1 MGNSVTA
8 DRWRKLL
15 NDLGHEVTVAHRCLR
30 GPFDLLIALHARKS
44 HNAVLQFQKQNAKRP
59 VIVAMTGTD
68 LHSDLGRSKKVM
80 ESVELAQRILLLE
93 PKAGFKLPTKLR
105 KKIRVIYQSA
115 VVIKPTPTR
124 LKRWFE
130 VTVVGHLRPVKDPFR
145 TAQAA
150 MRLPTVSRVR
160 VVQIG
165 RTLDP
170 FMERRARSLAEQ
182 NPRYKFLGP
191 LSHLETQRR
200 LARSRAT
207 VLSSKSEGGPAV
219 LSEAIVNSIPVLASR
234 IDATEGIL
242 GESYPGLFCV
252 GDTRRLAELLY
263 RVEKDAS
270 FRRELVSC
278 TKSIKRKLQPSFE
291 RKAWRALLSEFS
303 Y

>member
-1 MGNSVTA
+1 M
-8 DRWRKLL
+8 K
-15 NDLGHEVTVAHRCLR
+15 DLGHEVTVANRCLR
-30 GPFDLLIALHARKS
+30 GSFDLLIALHARKS
-44 HNAVLQFQKQNAKRP
+44 HSAVFQFHKQNAKKP

-68 LHSDLGRSKKVM
+68 LHNDLGRSQKV
-80 ESVELAQRILLLE
+80 SKSLELADRIVLLE
-93 PKAGFKLPTKLR
+93 PKAGLKLPLR
-105 KKIRVIYQSA
+105 FQSQIRVIYQSA
-115 VVIKPTPTR
+115 IVIKPTPTR

-150 MRLPTVSRVR
+150 MRLPPDSRVR

-165 RTLDP
+165 RALDP
-170 FMERRARSLAEQ
+170 SMERTARSLAEE
-182 NPRYKFLGP
+182 NTRYKFLGA

-200 LARSRAT
+200 LARSRVT
-207 VLSSKSEGGPAV
+207 VLSSKSEGGPAA

-252 GDTRRLAELLY
+252 GDTQRLAELLY

-270 FRRELVSC
+270 FRRELVDSA
-278 TKSIKRKLQPSFE
+278 KPMKRRLQPSFE
-291 RKAWRALLSEFS
+291 LKAWRELLREFGF
-303 Y
+303 